1 MAERRFCTVRFNL
14 EKPEHQKAWER
25 LQNIDRKQYKS
36 YSAVIITAL
45 NKYFEN
51 SDTDLADTIVRRLLK
66 ALKKDNIGDISEQTE
81 EIADDEKNIAWDYLG
96 GKIKDIE
103 NK

>member
-1 MAERRFCTVRFNL
+1 M
-14 EKPEHQKAWER
+14 
-25 LQNIDRKQYKS
+25 QNIDRKQYKS

-45 NKYFEN
+45 NEHFES
-51 SDTDLADTIVRRLLK
+51 SDTDLADTIVRRLLRT
-66 ALKKDNIGDISEQTE
+66 LKKDNIGDISEQTE